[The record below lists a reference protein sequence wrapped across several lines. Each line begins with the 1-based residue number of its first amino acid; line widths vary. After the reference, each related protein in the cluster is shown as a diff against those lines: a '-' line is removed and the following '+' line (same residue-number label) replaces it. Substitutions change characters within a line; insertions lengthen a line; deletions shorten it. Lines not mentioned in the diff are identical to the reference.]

1 MTNSLQPYESLM
13 KTSPLTEGQQRTLN
27 DLLNKKGL
35 SKRAQIK
42 IIRLARTISDLERSP
57 CITDQSIA
65 EAIRLNS
72 GTLKR

>member
-1 MTNSLQPYESLM
+1 M

-35 SKRAQIK
+35 SNRAQIK
-42 IIRLARTISDLERSP
+42 IIRLARTISDLGGSP
-57 CITDQSIA
+57 RITDQSIA

-72 GTLKR
+72 GTLK